1 MTMTMY
7 QNSITQFKKM
17 LTNTSAILK
26 KAEAYAKIKEI
37 EPKALLEARLF
48 PNMFN
53 LIKQIQIATDQVR
66 HGFGRIAGIELLK
79 LDDSENSFADLQ
91 NRIKQTIKYLNK
103 IKPEH
108 LKGTEQKQIK
118 FSIRDK
124 NFEFKAEDYIATWI
138 VPNFYFHIMTAYNLL
153 RHNGVEIGKKDYL
166 G

>member
-1 MTMTMY
+1 MSMY
-7 QNSITQFKKM
+7 QNSIAQFKKM

-26 KAEAYAKIKEI
+26 KAEAYAKSKEI

-66 HGFGRIAGIELLK
+66 HGFGRIAGIALLN
-79 LDDSENSFADLQ
+79 LNDTENSFSDLQ
-91 NRIKQTIKYLNK
+91 NRIKQTIEYLNK
-103 IKPEH
+103 IKPEQ
-108 LKGTEQKQIK
+108 LKGTEQKEIK
-118 FSIRDK
+118 FSIREH

-138 VPNFYFHIMTAYNLL
+138 IPNFYFHIMTAYNLL

>member
-1 MTMTMY
+1 MSTY
-7 QNSITQFKKM
+7 ENSIAQFKKM
-17 LTNTSAILK
+17 LTNTSVILK
-26 KAEAYAKIKEI
+26 KAEDYVKAKEI

-66 HGFGRIAGIELLK
+66 HGFGRIASVELLK
-79 LDDSENSFADLQ
+79 FDDAENSFSDLQ
-91 NRIKQTIKYLNK
+91 DRIKKTIEYLAK
-103 IKPEH
+103 IKHEH
-108 LKGTEQKQIK
+108 LKGTEQKEIK

-124 NFEFKAEDYIATWI
+124 NFEFKAEDYLVTWI
-138 VPNFYFHIMTAYNLL
+138 IPNFYFHIMTAYNLL

>member
-1 MTMTMY
+1 MSMY
-7 QNSITQFKKM
+7 QNSIAQFKKM

-26 KAEAYAKIKEI
+26 KAEAYAKSKEI

-91 NRIKQTIKYLNK
+91 NRIKQTIEYLNK

-108 LKGTEQKQIK
+108 LKATEQKEIK
-118 FSIRDK
+118 FSIRDN

-138 VPNFYFHIMTAYNLL
+138 IPNFYFHIMTAYNLL

>member
-1 MTMTMY
+1 MSMY
-7 QNSITQFKKM
+7 QNSIVQFKKM
-17 LTNTSAILK
+17 LSNTSAILK
-26 KAEAYAKIKEI
+26 KAENHAKAEEI

-66 HGFGRIAGIELLK
+66 HGFGRIAGIELLN
-79 LDDSENSFADLQ
+79 LNDSENSFSDLQ
-91 NRIKQTIKYLNK
+91 NRIKQTIEYLNK
-103 IKPEH
+103 IKPEQ
-108 LKGTEQKQIK
+108 LKGTEQKEIK
-118 FSIRDK
+118 FSIREH

-138 VPNFYFHIMTAYNLL
+138 IPNFYFHIMTAYNLL

>member
-1 MTMTMY
+1 MTMY

-124 NFEFKAEDYIATWI
+124 NFEFKAEDYITTWI

>member
-1 MTMTMY
+1 MSMY
-7 QNSITQFKKM
+7 QNSIAQFKKM

-26 KAEAYAKIKEI
+26 KAEDHAKAKEI

-66 HGFGRIAGIELLK
+66 HGFGRIAGIELLN
-79 LDDSENSFADLQ
+79 LNDSENSFADLQ
-91 NRIKQTIKYLNK
+91 NRIKQTIEYLNK
-103 IKPEH
+103 IKPEQ
-108 LKGTEQKQIK
+108 LKGTEQKEIK
-118 FSIRDK
+118 FSIREH
-124 NFEFKAEDYIATWI
+124 NFESKAEDYIATWI
-138 VPNFYFHIMTAYNLL
+138 IPNFYFHIMTAYNIL

>member
-1 MTMTMY
+1 MSMY
-7 QNSITQFKKM
+7 QNSIAQFKKM
-17 LTNTSAILK
+17 LTNTSVILK
-26 KAEAYAKIKEI
+26 KAEDHAKAKEI
-37 EPKALLEARLF
+37 EPKVLLESRLF

-66 HGFGRIAGIELLK
+66 HGFGRIAGVELLS
-79 LDDSENSFADLQ
+79 LDDSESSFADLQ
-91 NRIKQTIKYLNK
+91 NRIKKTIEYLNK

-108 LKGTEQKQIK
+108 LKGTEQKEIK
-118 FSIRDK
+118 FSIK
-124 NFEFKAEDYIATWI
+124 EHNFAFKAEDYITTWI

>member
-1 MTMTMY
+1 MSMY
-7 QNSITQFKKM
+7 ENSIAQFKKM
-17 LTNTSAILK
+17 LTNTSVILK
-26 KAEAYAKIKEI
+26 KAEDYAKAKEI

-66 HGFGRIAGIELLK
+66 HGFGRIAGLELLK
-79 LDDSENSFADLQ
+79 FDDAENSFSDLQ
-91 NRIKQTIKYLNK
+91 ERIKKTIEYLEK

-108 LKGTEQKQIK
+108 LKGTEQKEIK
-118 FSIRDK
+118 FTIRDK
-124 NFEFKAEDYIATWI
+124 NFEFKAEDYLVTWI
-138 VPNFYFHIMTAYNLL
+138 IPNFYFHIMTAYNLL